1 MPLKPSLRAI
11 CHYRALSAFT
21 VYNRGGGRN
30 SSVLSGFFW
39 PSVGLLARTAGKSL
53 KPWLL
58 VNEGG
63 LSTVPCCWFA
73 IRIATR
79 DSSRFVYVQLGELGS
94 HKLAFIN
101 GCSSF
106 LSHGPG
112 HFFGGPVGN
121 GTSGRLSVLWKA
133 ATNHF
138 PPCFCRTCVSIPF
151 RGCPG
156 VPSGLFCP
164 TIDQRTCTTAISE
177 VRNLI

>member
-30 SSVLSGFFW
+30 SSVLGGFFW

-79 DSSRFVYVQLGELGS
+79 DSSRLLLPNPGYFTRHSCGCFNNGARNTELRVSFALTFVQIWWM
-94 HKLAFIN
+94 K
-101 GCSSF
+101 
-106 LSHGPG
+106 
-112 HFFGGPVGN
+112 
-121 GTSGRLSVLWKA
+121 
-133 ATNHF
+133 
-138 PPCFCRTCVSIPF
+138 
-151 RGCPG
+151 
-156 VPSGLFCP
+156 
-164 TIDQRTCTTAISE
+164 
-177 VRNLI
+177 

>member
-79 DSSRFVYVQLGELGS
+79 DSSRFVGNPYLIALGKS
-94 HKLAFIN
+94 
-101 GCSSF
+101 CPSSW
-106 LSHGPG
+106 SCR
-112 HFFGGPVGN
+112 PVSEPRTRAGVVIVRAE
-121 GTSGRLSVLWKA
+121 G
-133 ATNHF
+133 
-138 PPCFCRTCVSIPF
+138 FCRS
-151 RGCPG
+151 
-156 VPSGLFCP
+156 
-164 TIDQRTCTTAISE
+164 A
-177 VRNLI
+177 

>member
-30 SSVLSGFFW
+30 SSVLGGFFW

-79 DSSRFVYVQLGELGS
+79 DSSRFVASLDRKRLGQAVLCKARNTSEAFSIRRLGGS
-94 HKLAFIN
+94 RW
-101 GCSSF
+101 
-106 LSHGPG
+106 
-112 HFFGGPVGN
+112 
-121 GTSGRLSVLWKA
+121 RLR
-133 ATNHF
+133 
-138 PPCFCRTCVSIPF
+138 RT
-151 RGCPG
+151 R
-156 VPSGLFCP
+156 
-164 TIDQRTCTTAISE
+164 
-177 VRNLI
+177 

>member
-30 SSVLSGFFW
+30 SSVLGGLFW

-79 DSSRFVYVQLGELGS
+79 DSSRFVGNPYLIALGQSCPSERS
-94 HKLAFIN
+94 H
-101 GCSSF
+101 
-106 LSHGPG
+106 P
-112 HFFGGPVGN
+112 
-121 GTSGRLSVLWKA
+121 A
-133 ATNHF
+133 ADAT
-138 PPCFCRTCVSIPF
+138 R
-151 RGCPG
+151 
-156 VPSGLFCP
+156 
-164 TIDQRTCTTAISE
+164 E
-177 VRNLI
+177 VRE

>member
-30 SSVLSGFFW
+30 SSVLGGFFW

-79 DSSRFVYVQLGELGS
+79 DRSRFVGKQEVIRFLPVCPLFRHDQSGPHGHYRDYVGS
-94 HKLAFIN
+94 LPPILLVAY
-101 GCSSF
+101 CSFESNSCYT
-106 LSHGPG
+106 L
-112 HFFGGPVGN
+112 
-121 GTSGRLSVLWKA
+121 R
-133 ATNHF
+133 ATY
-138 PPCFCRTCVSIPF
+138 
-151 RGCPG
+151 
-156 VPSGLFCP
+156 LL
-164 TIDQRTCTTAISE
+164 QRIS
-177 VRNLI
+177 L

>member
-30 SSVLSGFFW
+30 SSVLGGFFW

-58 VNEGG
+58 VNQGG

-79 DSSRFVYVQLGELGS
+79 DSSRFVGNPEVIQPRTRRFPAMTLVRRQRIWQLR
-94 HKLAFIN
+94 
-101 GCSSF
+101 
-106 LSHGPG
+106 P
-112 HFFGGPVGN
+112 
-121 GTSGRLSVLWKA
+121 
-133 ATNHF
+133 
-138 PPCFCRTCVSIPF
+138 
-151 RGCPG
+151 
-156 VPSGLFCP
+156 
-164 TIDQRTCTTAISE
+164 Q
-177 VRNLI
+177 

>member
-30 SSVLSGFFW
+30 SSVLGGFFW

-79 DSSRFVYVQLGELGS
+79 DSSRFVGNPYLIALGQS
-94 HKLAFIN
+94 CP
-101 GCSSF
+101 CSAQNRTPYYPHLISWA
-106 LSHGPG
+106 
-112 HFFGGPVGN
+112 
-121 GTSGRLSVLWKA
+121 TSGPLYWPDSTW
-133 ATNHF
+133 
-138 PPCFCRTCVSIPF
+138 
-151 RGCPG
+151 
-156 VPSGLFCP
+156 
-164 TIDQRTCTTAISE
+164 
-177 VRNLI
+177 

>member
-1 MPLKPSLRAI
+1 MPLKPSLRAV

-30 SSVLSGFFW
+30 SSVLGGFFW

-79 DSSRFVYVQLGELGS
+79 DSSRFVGQEATCQSELRFLLSAGRRS
-94 HKLAFIN
+94 AHFRMA
-101 GCSSF
+101 SSIGQRDWPHDVRRY
-106 LSHGPG
+106 ST
-112 HFFGGPVGN
+112 FGGTWG
-121 GTSGRLSVLWKA
+121 
-133 ATNHF
+133 
-138 PPCFCRTCVSIPF
+138 
-151 RGCPG
+151 
-156 VPSGLFCP
+156 
-164 TIDQRTCTTAISE
+164 
-177 VRNLI
+177 

>member
-30 SSVLSGFFW
+30 SSVLGGFFW

-79 DSSRFVYVQLGELGS
+79 DSSRFVGNPYLG
-94 HKLAFIN
+94 II
-101 GCSSF
+101 
-106 LSHGPG
+106 
-112 HFFGGPVGN
+112 
-121 GTSGRLSVLWKA
+121 SGLSVIRLEPAPREFALSDVRPLSLVFRAKA
-133 ATNHF
+133 AHLIRRAPRRWLPRARNRSRLLVIVRRASSSRSRHE
-138 PPCFCRTCVSIPF
+138 
-151 RGCPG
+151 
-156 VPSGLFCP
+156 
-164 TIDQRTCTTAISE
+164 SE
-177 VRNLI
+177 LRATQCCLESAG

>member
-30 SSVLSGFFW
+30 SSVLGGFFW

-79 DSSRFVYVQLGELGS
+79 DSSRFVGNPYLIALRES
-94 HKLAFIN
+94 
-101 GCSSF
+101 CPSSAR
-106 LSHGPG
+106 HRRR
-112 HFFGGPVGN
+112 
-121 GTSGRLSVLWKA
+121 TSS
-133 ATNHF
+133 
-138 PPCFCRTCVSIPF
+138 PF
-151 RGCPG
+151 QTYGQC
-156 VPSGLFCP
+156 L
-164 TIDQRTCTTAISE
+164 
-177 VRNLI
+177 